1 MGKELSARIQ
11 TSILNA
17 AEKKA
22 LVWLAERQPRW
33 VTSDLLTYVGVL
45 GAVVCAVGCV
55 LSNINVNYLW
65 ISSLGLVINWY
76 GDSLDG
82 TLARVRHT
90 QRPLYGF
97 FIDHTLDAIT
107 ICIMCIGFGLSPA
120 FRLDVTLLVLAG
132 YLVLSIYTYICTILK
147 DEFRLTYSSF
157 GPTEFRLV
165 VIILNTIYMYVP
177 DSSNRY
183 MVWGCD
189 FGVFDFIG
197 LAIAA
202 FLFII
207 HLCQFAKDRKTLSM
221 RDPLK
226 PYHPEDK
233 E

>member
-1 MGKELSARIQ
+1 MGKEMSSRIQ

-17 AEKKA
+17 AEKKV

-33 VTSDLLTYVGVL
+33 VTSDFLTYVGVL
-45 GAVVCAVGCV
+45 GAVVCALGCV

-82 TLARVRHT
+82 TLARVRHI
-90 QRPLYGF
+90 QRPIYGF

-147 DEFRLTYSSF
+147 DEFRLT
-157 GPTEFRLV
+157 
-165 VIILNTIYMYVP
+165 
-177 DSSNRY
+177 
-183 MVWGCD
+183 
-189 FGVFDFIG
+189 
-197 LAIAA
+197 
-202 FLFII
+202 
-207 HLCQFAKDRKTLSM
+207 
-221 RDPLK
+221 
-226 PYHPEDK
+226 
-233 E
+233 

>member
-33 VTSDLLTYVGVL
+33 VTSDLLTYLGVL
-45 GAVVCAVGCV
+45 GAVVCAVGCI

-107 ICIMCIGFGLSPA
+107 ICIMCVGFGLSPA
-120 FRLDVTLLVLAG
+120 FHNNWNTDSEAADPQR
-132 YLVLSIYTYICTILK
+132 YLHRNPGIPS
-147 DEFRLTYSSF
+147 
-157 GPTEFRLV
+157 
-165 VIILNTIYMYVP
+165 
-177 DSSNRY
+177 
-183 MVWGCD
+183 
-189 FGVFDFIG
+189 
-197 LAIAA
+197 
-202 FLFII
+202 
-207 HLCQFAKDRKTLSM
+207 
-221 RDPLK
+221 RDPPSERSSL
-226 PYHPEDK
+226 PG
-233 E
+233 